1 VLISQTAE
9 IDPTAVLGPN
19 VVIGPGAKI
28 GPGARLQRCVVLSNA
43 VIRDHSWIANSIIGW
58 NSNVGRWV
66 SDSAV
71 RGSGRRADSG
81 QTRVENITVL
91 GDDVTIKD
99 ELYVNGASV
108 LPHKSVS
115 LARGCNEVAR
125 LTGARRSRPASP
137 SRASSCDLAAD

>member
-1 VLISQTAE
+1 MLISQTAE

-66 SDSAV
+66 SGPFCERLRDS
-71 RGSGRRADSG
+71 
-81 QTRVENITVL
+81 
-91 GDDVTIKD
+91 
-99 ELYVNGASV
+99 
-108 LPHKSVS
+108 
-115 LARGCNEVAR
+115 R
-125 LTGARRSRPASP
+125 LTVGRLEWRTSRF
-137 SRASSCDLAAD
+137 LVTT